1 MQRWFNAGISAV
13 ALVAMLVLMPLAANA
28 HEHRHVV
35 DEQYELTVGFLEEP
49 AFVGEKNGLSL
60 RVVAVGEGD
69 ETEPVLALQETLQAE
84 VIFGDQTME
93 LELSP
98 VFNDPGHYRSVFFP
112 TAEGDYTFRVWGEID
127 GNAID
132 ESFTSS
138 PEGFDSVR
146 PREPLEFP
154 KAS

>member
-1 MQRWFNAGISAV
+1 MQRLLKYGISAL
-13 ALVAMLVLMPLAANA
+13 ALVAMLVVMPLIANA

-35 DEQYELTVGFLEEP
+35 DEKYELTVGFLEEP

-60 RVVAVGEGD
+60 RVVTVGEGD
-69 ETEPVLALQETLQAE
+69 ETEPVVGLQETLQAE
-84 VIFGDQTME
+84 VIFGDQSMP

-98 VFNDPGHYRSVFFP
+98 VFNDLGHYQSVFFP
-112 TAEGDYTFRVWGEID
+112 TAEGDYTFRVWGEIE

-138 PEGFDSVR
+138 PEGFDSVHS
-146 PREPLEFP
+146 REPLEFP